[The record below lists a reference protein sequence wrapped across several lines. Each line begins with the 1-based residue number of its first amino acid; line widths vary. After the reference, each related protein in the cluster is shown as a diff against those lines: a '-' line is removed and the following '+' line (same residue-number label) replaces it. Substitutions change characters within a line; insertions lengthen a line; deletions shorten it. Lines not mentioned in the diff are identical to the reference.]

1 MTDKELK
8 KLSRA
13 ELLEMLLIQTKEVE
27 QLREELADAKEQL
40 AQRQLRLEQCGSI
53 AQAALEVSGIFE
65 TAQAAANQYLES
77 VAQQEGGTQKR
88 CQKLEAATRERCRRM
103 EELTRKRCAEMLRQA
118 RTGSSRALVKSSEKI
133 S

>member
-13 ELLEMLLIQTKEVE
+13 ELLEMRLIQTKEVE

-88 CQKLEAATRERCRRM
+88 CQ
-103 EELTRKRCAEMLRQA
+103 
-118 RTGSSRALVKSSEKI
+118 
-133 S
+133 